1 MMLKLIAP
9 ASHSLRH
16 TLAALLFLS
25 LITTH
30 ACANGVTALM
40 LMPMWHLLFLN
51 LFVGIAEGL
60 ALTRAG
66 VGRRRAI
73 PVMILANYFS
83 AWTASFYLYPIYL
96 FLRQTI
102 FQDNPFFNP
111 YALVT
116 TMVAI
121 SLVGSVICEIPFVL
135 WAARGSASPRRRVL
149 RVYFIAQLATHAAV
163 SLLYIAASNLS
174 LLGGMRHE
182 QSPVTLTSNLQ
193 GWVYYISPQ
202 GDELRRVR
210 LDGTLV
216 ETVLEGLAF
225 HPHTWS
231 RLYWL
236 PAEDGTWNLHADDES
251 PILTNVRGRPGLFR
265 HDDDDPPDSPDLYAA
280 DMRDPDA
287 RPWNVFVMMFS
298 EQGLRIG
305 PSTVHGLDRSRRPI
319 GFGIPFE
326 VWASSTATILP
337 GNLIVAGFRDVSERA
352 DDRIILI
359 DPDGNRI
366 ALLTRGAG
374 PVVMLD
380 E

>member
-1 MMLKLIAP
+1 MLLKSIAP

-25 LITTH
+25 LIASH
-30 ACANGVTALM
+30 ASANGVTALM
-40 LMPMWHLLFLN
+40 LMPMWHLVFLN
-51 LFVGIAEGL
+51 LFIGIAEGL
-60 ALTRAG
+60 ALWHAG
-66 VGRRRAI
+66 VRRRRA
-73 PVMILANYFS
+73 VLAMILANYFS
-83 AWTASFYLYPIYL
+83 AWTASFFLYPIYL
-96 FLRQTI
+96 FLRMTI
-102 FQDNPFFNP
+102 FKDDPFFNP
-111 YALVT
+111 YAIIGA
-116 TMVAI
+116 MIAI
-121 SLVGSVICEIPFVL
+121 SLVGSVICELPFVFL
-135 WAARGSASPRRRVL
+135 AARGSASPRRRVL
-149 RVYFIAQLATHAAV
+149 RAYVLAQLATHATV
-163 SLLYIAASNLS
+163 SLLYIWASNLS

-182 QSPVTLTSNLQ
+182 QSPATLTSNLR

-202 GDELRRVR
+202 GDELRRAR

-216 ETVLEGLAF
+216 ETVLAGLAF
-225 HPHTWS
+225 HPHSWS

-251 PILTNVRGRPGLFR
+251 PLVTNVRGRPGLFR
-265 HDDDDPPDSPDLYAA
+265 HDDDGPPNSPDLYAA

-287 RPWNVFVMMFS
+287 RPWNVFVMMVS

-380 E
+380 K